1 MDCSAAAAKRGT
13 KTSGDRIVPAP
24 APFRVQ
30 SVLVGLSFRA
40 AKGESFQG
48 VFLPPFERLSA
59 GINYMVMFQSKIVLA
74 TTWKFSGRCCDFQ
87 SLGASLAGLRMGY
100 GNF

>member
-24 APFRVQ
+24 APFRGGFQ

-40 AKGESFQG
+40 VKGESFQG

-59 GINYMVMFQSKIVLA
+59 GINYMVMFQSEDCSSDYMEI
-74 TTWKFSGRCCDFQ
+74 
-87 SLGASLAGLRMGY
+87 
-100 GNF
+100 